1 LTRNEAVKAMNWGTL
16 IKEIGR
22 GPHGARSLGAEEA
35 YRMFAAMLDG
45 AVPELALGGIM
56 IALRVK
62 GESVDELRGFQR
74 AAAERMQRLAA
85 PAGAPRPVVLPSYN
99 GARRQPNLLPL
110 LALLLARAG
119 CPVLIHGVP
128 DDFGRVTSAAILH
141 ELGIEPSRSAAEAEA
156 ALAGGRIAYL
166 AVDAFAPGVARL
178 LALRKRLGVRGSAHT
193 LAKLLDPFAGRG
205 LPVVSVTHPDYLTRM
220 RDYFAAT
227 GEDALLMRGSE
238 GEPYANPRRRPRIE
252 LLRGGKCSVL
262 VEQGATDAPV
272 LPPAIDAKSTAEWIR
287 EVLAGGQPVPEPLVQ
302 QVACCLYAAG
312 AAGRVEPSPAITAGK
327 LPRPAIPA
335 H

>member
-1 LTRNEAVKAMNWGTL
+1 MNRSESAMAPNWGAL

-22 GPHGARSLGAEEA
+22 GAHGARALGEEDA

-45 AVPELALGGIM
+45 AVPELELGGIM
-56 IALRVK
+56 IALRIK
-62 GESVDELRGFQR
+62 GESVAELRGFQR
-74 AAAERMQRLAA
+74 AAVERMQRLVA

-110 LALLLARAG
+110 LALLIARAG
-119 CPVLIHGVP
+119 CPVLIHGVL

-156 ALAGGRIAYL
+156 ALAAGRIAFL
-166 AVDAFAPGVARL
+166 AVDAFAPGVALL

-193 LAKLLDPFAGRG
+193 TAKLLDPFGGRG
-205 LPVVSVTHPDYLTRM
+205 LPVVSVTHPDYLVRM

-227 GEDALLMRGSE
+227 GDDALLMRGAE
-238 GEPYANPRRRPRIE
+238 GEPFANPRRQPQIE
-252 LLRGGKCSVL
+252 LARGGKCSVL
-262 VEQGATDAPV
+262 VEQGESDAPV
-272 LPPAIDAKSTAEWIR
+272 LPTAIDAVATAHWIR
-287 EVLAGGQPVPEPLVQ
+287 QVLAGEQPVPEPLVQ
-302 QVACCLYAAG
+302 QLACCCYAAG
-312 AAGRVEPSPAITAGK
+312 RTEGFNQALAVARERV
-327 LPRPAIPA
+327 RPVAQV

>member
-1 LTRNEAVKAMNWGTL
+1 MEMNWGTL

-22 GPHGARSLGAEEA
+22 GAHGARDLGEEDA

-45 AVPELALGGIM
+45 AVPELELGGIM
-56 IALRVK
+56 IAMRIK
-62 GESVDELRGFQR
+62 GESVAELRGFQR
-74 AAAERMQRLAA
+74 AAVERMRRLVA

-119 CPVLIHGVP
+119 CPVLIHGVL

-141 ELGIEPSRSAAEAEA
+141 ELGIAPSRSAAEAEA
-156 ALAGGRIAYL
+156 ALAAGRIAFL
-166 AVDAFAPGVARL
+166 AVDAFAPGVALL

-205 LPVVSVTHPDYLTRM
+205 LPVVSVTHPDYQIRM
-220 RDYFAAT
+220 REYFAAS

-238 GEPYANPRRRPRIE
+238 GEPFANPRRQPQIE
-252 LLRGGKCSVL
+252 LLRGGKSAVL
-262 VEQGATDAPV
+262 VEQSEGGVPV
-272 LPPAIDAKSTAEWIR
+272 LPAAIDANSTAEWTR
-287 EVLAGGQPVPEPLVQ
+287 QALARAQPVPEPLVRQ
-302 QVACCLYAAG
+302 LACCCYAAG
-312 AAGRVEPSPAITAGK
+312 RTGDFGQALALANELVRPVVPA
-327 LPRPAIPA
+327 R
-335 H
+335 